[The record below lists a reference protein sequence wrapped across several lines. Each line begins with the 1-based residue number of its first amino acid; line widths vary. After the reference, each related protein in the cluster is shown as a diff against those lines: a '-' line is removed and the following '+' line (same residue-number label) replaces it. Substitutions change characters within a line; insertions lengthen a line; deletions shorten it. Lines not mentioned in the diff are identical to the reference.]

1 MADIIQTPGPTNTG
15 GGGGSAAGW
24 AVAVIILLAVVA
36 WFVFGGGLNRT
47 TTYRADV
54 KVTPPTLDT
63 SHTSPRPQGSARTP
77 DSAGGSV
84 AIPSSPRP

>member
-1 MADIIQTPGPTNTG
+1 LADIIQTPGPTNTG

-36 WFVFGGGLNRT
+36 WFVFGSGMLNRN

-54 KVTPPTLDT
+54 KITPPASQSPQSNPPTGGSASGSVATPPTPPN
-63 SHTSPRPQGSARTP
+63 PRP
-77 DSAGGSV
+77 
-84 AIPSSPRP
+84 

>member
-1 MADIIQTPGPTNTG
+1 LADIIQTPGPTNS

-36 WFVFGGGLNRT
+36 WFMFGGGLHRT

-54 KVTPPTLDT
+54 KVTPPALDS
-63 SHTSPRPQGSARTP
+63 SHPSPQGSARTP

-84 AIPSSPRP
+84 AVPSSPRP